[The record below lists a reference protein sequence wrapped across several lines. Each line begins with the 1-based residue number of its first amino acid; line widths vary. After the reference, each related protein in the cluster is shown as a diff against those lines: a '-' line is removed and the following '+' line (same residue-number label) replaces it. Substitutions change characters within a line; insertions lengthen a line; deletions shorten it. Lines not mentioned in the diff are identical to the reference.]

1 MNAKLTSRPRLS
13 PRILLIPLLLMLL
26 VAHSAVLAQ
35 RDDPENIAPP
45 DTVTI
50 AGTPQMPLRCP
61 GDWNTTCQ
69 ETMLTSDADSEL
81 WTCAFVLEAVAGKCK
96 ESIQGQR
103 EQQKG

>member
-13 PRILLIPLLLMLL
+13 PRILLIPLLLLLL

-50 AGTPQMPLRCP
+50 AGTLQMPLGCP
-61 GDWNTTCQ
+61 GDWNTTCE
-69 ETMLTSDADSEL
+69 ETMLTYDADSDL
-81 WTCAFVLEAVAGKCK
+81 WTGCLLYTSPSPRDRTRSRMPSSA
-96 ESIQGQR
+96 
-103 EQQKG
+103 